1 MHWDHSWERSS
12 NCIVR
17 SSGERDNRLGHGSF
31 NVFVLQV
38 SAAMTLM
45 FIANLKWRIPKK
57 HP

>member
-17 SSGERDNRLGHGSF
+17 SSGKRDNRMGHGSF

-45 FIANLKWRIPKK
+45 FIANLK
-57 HP
+57 